1 MAGRKVA
8 HRRRVQNR
16 FSMFLVSFVVL
27 MTIIVVSIR
36 MISLKQKEAELD
48 ARIAY
53 LAERIQNEEAKAEE
67 IAEYEKYTKTEKFKK
82 EKAREHFG
90 LVDEDEILLIESD
103 N

>member
-1 MAGRKVA
+1 MAGRRVA

-53 LAERIQNEEAKAEE
+53 LEERIQNEEARADE
-67 IAEYEKYTKTEKFKK
+67 IAEYEKYTKTEKFMK
-82 EKAREHFG
+82 EKAREFLG
-90 LVDEDEILLIESD
+90 LVDEDEIILIES
-103 N
+103 NK